1 MTAVIFVGPTLTAK
15 EVRREIDA
23 TCLPPAAQGDVYKA
37 TAAGPQAIGIIDGY
51 FESVPT
57 VWHKEIL
64 WALSQGVQVF
74 GSASMGALRAA
85 ELADYGMVGI
95 GEIYRQFEQGLL
107 EDDDEVAVTHAPSEL
122 HFRPVSEAMVNIRS
136 TLSAAEAAG
145 LIPKALHHDLLRIA
159 KDLHYP
165 LRTYDRILK
174 LAGEGGLPEVPLR
187 DLQHWLVGG
196 RVDQKRTD
204 ALAMLATMQMHM
216 AQDLGPHRPNFAFE
230 PTRAWTRMVQ
240 EADGGQPLAGESPSE
255 SPVRDF
261 VRHLIG

>member
-23 TCLPPAAQGDVYKA
+23 TCLPPAALGDVYRA
-37 TAAGPQAIGIIDGY
+37 AAAGPHAIGIIDGY
-51 FESVPT
+51 FEDVPA

-64 WALSQGVQVF
+64 WALNQGVQVF

-85 ELADYGMVGI
+85 ELADFGMVGI
-95 GEIYRQFEQGLL
+95 GEIYHQFVRGLL
-107 EDDDEVAVTHAPSEL
+107 EDDDEVAVTHAPAEL

-145 LIPKALHHDLLRIA
+145 LIPKTLHHDLLRIA

-174 LAGEGGLPEVPLR
+174 VARESGLPEAPLR
-187 DLQHWLVGG
+187 DLQHWLPDG
-196 RVDQKRTD
+196 RVDQKCTD
-204 ALAMLATMQMHM
+204 ARAMLAAMQMHM
-216 AQDLGPHRPNFAFE
+216 TQDLGPHRPSFAFE
-230 PTRAWTRMVQ
+230 PTRAWARMVQ
-240 EADGGQPLAGESPSE
+240 EAESGQPLAAEDAAE
-255 SPVRDF
+255 SPVRDL